1 MSKIVLTGV
10 TGQVGQELQQTLSSL
25 GEVIGLKRHQLDL
38 TDPLS
43 IEEVMSQIKPNIIVN
58 AAAYTAVDQAE
69 TEAKLANTINGIAP
83 TAMAEVAE
91 KIGATLVHISTDYVF
106 DGRNHT
112 PYHEEDATNPIGVY
126 GKSKLLGEEGII
138 NNCSRYLILRIAWVY
153 GSRGHGNFVKTMLKL
168 GAEREEIRVVADQI
182 GSPTWS
188 YDIAVTITQMLAREI
203 AGSSVLPT
211 GIYHFTN
218 SGVASWYDFA
228 VAIFA
233 EAQQLGFPLKVK
245 QIVPITTSQY
255 PTPAQRPAYSVLN
268 KTKITEA
275 LGVHP
280 PYWRQSLQKMLVQWR
295 GLI

>member
-10 TGQVGQELQQTLSSL
+10 TGQVGQELQHTLSSL
-25 GEVIGLKRHQLDL
+25 GEVISLKRQQLDL
-38 TDPLS
+38 TNPLS
-43 IEEVMSQIKPNIIVN
+43 IEEVISQIKPNLIVN

-69 TEAKLANTINGIAP
+69 TEAKLANTINGVAP
-83 TAMAEVAE
+83 TAMAEITE

-106 DGRNHT
+106 DGCNHT
-112 PYHEEDATNPIGVY
+112 PYHEEDATNPIGIY

-138 NNCSRYLILRIAWVY
+138 NNCSRYLILRTAWVY
-153 GSRGHGNFVKTMLKL
+153 GSRGHGNFVKTMLRL

-233 EAQQLGFPLKVK
+233 EAKQLGFPLKVK
-245 QIVPITTSQY
+245 QIIPISTSQY
-255 PTPAQRPAYSVLN
+255 PTPAQRPAYSVLD

-275 LGVHP
+275 LGVYP
-280 PYWRQSLQKMLVQWR
+280 PYWRQSLQKMLVQWLSLR
-295 GLI
+295 